1 MKNKFLIFGGA
12 ALVIGVGAYLWY
24 KNSLKK
30 IEEEFKPSVEP
41 IVDSV
46 VDSKQAYADTLKKRI
61 EDKLALAVST
71 NQLALADSHN
81 YTDNVES
88 WKPIDFNSKLPYGA

>member
-24 KNSLKK
+24 KNSMKK
-30 IEEEFKPSVEP
+30 ISEEFKPSVEP
-41 IVDSV
+41 V
-46 VDSKQAYADTLKKRI
+46 VDSKQAYADTIKKRM
-61 EDKLALAVST
+61 EDKLALALST

-81 YTDNVES
+81 YTNKEES
-88 WKPIDFNSKLPYGA
+88 FKAVDFNIGNKYGA

>member
-41 IVDSV
+41 VVDSV
-46 VDSKQAYADTLKKRI
+46 VDSKQAYADSLKKRI

-71 NQLALADSHN
+71 NQLAMA
-81 YTDNVES
+81 
-88 WKPIDFNSKLPYGA
+88 DFNTRNQTEESFKPVNSTTNKFYGA

>member
-1 MKNKFLIFGGA
+1 MKKGLIFGGI

-30 IEEEFKPSVEP
+30 ISEEFKPSVDP
-41 IVDSV
+41 IVDS
-46 VDSKQAYADTLKKRI
+46 KQDYANALRKSI

-71 NQLALADSHN
+71 NQLAMAEPHTYDKGA
-81 YTDNVES
+81 ES
-88 WKPIDFNSKLPYGA
+88 WKAVDFNSKNPYGA

>member
-24 KNSLKK
+24 KNSMKK
-30 IEEEFKPSVEP
+30 ISEEFKPSVEP
-41 IVDSV
+41 V
-46 VDSKQAYADTLKKRI
+46 VDSKQAYADTIKKRM
-61 EDKLALAVST
+61 EDKLALALST

-81 YTDNVES
+81 YTNKEESFKAGDFKIDN
-88 WKPIDFNSKLPYGA
+88 KFYGA

>member
-30 IEEEFKPSVEP
+30 ISEEFKPSVEP
-41 IVDSV
+41 VVDSI
-46 VDSKQAYADTLKKRI
+46 VDSKQAYADTIKRRV

-71 NQLALADSHN
+71 NQLAMAEPHN
-81 YTDNVES
+81 YNQGAES
-88 WKPIDFNSKLPYGA
+88 WKAVDFNSKNPYGA